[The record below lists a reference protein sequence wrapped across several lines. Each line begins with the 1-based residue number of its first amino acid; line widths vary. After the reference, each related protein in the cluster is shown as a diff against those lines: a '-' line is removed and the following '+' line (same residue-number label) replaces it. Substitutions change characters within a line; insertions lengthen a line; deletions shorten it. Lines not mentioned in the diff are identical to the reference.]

1 MAGRNKYV
9 VIGLGQ
15 FGEAIAKKLSAKGV
29 EVLAIDNSEQHI
41 EAIKDE
47 VAMAVTM
54 DATDMK
60 ALQMQNIHE
69 AEAVVMAI
77 GEDFEAL
84 LLSTVYVQEL
94 GAKRI
99 IARAH
104 GKQQRMILEKIG
116 VQEILSPEDEV
127 AKVVTEQLLN
137 PNLLSFLE
145 LPDGYEIV
153 EIKAPKGIFN
163 RTVGEINLRNKYRL
177 NLVTI
182 KRGYEENVD
191 GKVTVESHVIGVPT
205 TDTMIYEGDSI
216 VVFGLTKDIQRF
228 SELN

>member
-1 MAGRNKYV
+1 MAKGNKYV

-15 FGEAIAKKLSAKGV
+15 FGEAIARNLSAKGV
-29 EVLAIDNSEQHI
+29 EVLAIDNNENHI
-41 EAIKDE
+41 EAIKDD

-54 DATDMK
+54 DATDIR
-60 ALQMQNIHE
+60 ALKTQNIQD
-69 AEAVVMAI
+69 ADAVVMAI

-104 GKQQRMILEKIG
+104 GRQQRMILEKIG
-116 VQEILSPEDEV
+116 VEEILSPEDEV

-137 PNLLSFLE
+137 PSVLSFLE
-145 LPDGYEIV
+145 LPDDYEIV
-153 EIKAPKGIFN
+153 EIKAPLGIVN
-163 RTVGEINLRNKYRL
+163 KTVGEINLRNKYKI

-182 KRGYEENVD
+182 KRSYEKNKE
-191 GKVTVESHVIGVPT
+191 GKASMEAHILGVPT
-205 TDTMIYEGDSI
+205 TDTMIYESDSI
-216 VVFGLTKDIQRF
+216 VVFGLIKDIERF
-228 SELN
+228 IDIN

>member
-1 MAGRNKYV
+1 MGKGNKYV

-15 FGEAIAKKLSAKGV
+15 FGEAIARNLSTKGA
-29 EVLAIDNSEQHI
+29 EVLAIDNNESHI
-41 EAIKDE
+41 EAIKDD

-54 DATDMK
+54 DATDIR
-60 ALQMQNIHE
+60 ALKSQNIQD
-69 AEAVVMAI
+69 ADAVVMAI

-104 GKQQRMILEKIG
+104 GRQQRMILEKMG
-116 VQEILSPEDEV
+116 VEEILSPEDEV

-137 PNLLSFLE
+137 PSVLSFLE
-145 LPDGYEIV
+145 LPDDYEIV
-153 EIKAPKGIFN
+153 EIKAPQGIVN
-163 RTVGEINLRNKYRL
+163 KTVGEINLRNKYKI

-182 KRGYEENVD
+182 KRNYEKTKD
-191 GKVTVESHVIGVPT
+191 GKTAVEAHILGVPT
-205 TDTMIYEGDSI
+205 TETMIYDTDSI
-216 VVFGLTKDIQRF
+216 VVFGLIKDIERF
-228 SELN
+228 IDIN

>member
-1 MAGRNKYV
+1 MAQGNKYV

-15 FGEAIAKKLSAKGV
+15 FGEAIARNLSAKGV
-29 EVLAIDNSEQHI
+29 EVLAIDNNESHI
-41 EAIKDE
+41 EAIKDD

-54 DATDMK
+54 DATDIR
-60 ALQMQNIHE
+60 ALRAQNIQE
-69 AEAVVMAI
+69 ADAVVMAI

-104 GKQQRMILEKIG
+104 GKQQRMIMEKMG
-116 VQEILSPEDEV
+116 VEEILSPEDEV

-137 PNLLSFLE
+137 PSVLSFLE
-145 LPDGYEIV
+145 LPDDYEIV
-153 EIKAPKGIFN
+153 EIRAPKGIAN
-163 RTVGEINLRNKYRL
+163 KTVGEINLRNKYKI

-182 KRGYEENVD
+182 KRNYEKNVE
-191 GKVTVESHVIGVPT
+191 GKVSTEAHILGVPT
-205 TDTMIYEGDSI
+205 TETMIYETDSI
-216 VVFGLTKDIQRF
+216 VVFGLIKDIERF
-228 SELN
+228 IDIN

>member
-1 MAGRNKYV
+1 MAKGNKYV

-15 FGEAIAKKLSAKGV
+15 FGEAIARNLSAKGA
-29 EVLAIDNSEQHI
+29 EVLAIDNNENHI
-41 EAIKDE
+41 EAIKDD

-54 DATDMK
+54 DATDIR
-60 ALQMQNIHE
+60 ALKTQNIQD

-104 GKQQRMILEKIG
+104 GRQQRMILEKIG
-116 VQEILSPEDEV
+116 VEEILSPEDEV
-127 AKVVTEQLLN
+127 AKVVTEQLRN
-137 PNLLSFLE
+137 PSVLSFLE
-145 LPDGYEIV
+145 LPDDYEIV
-153 EIKAPKGIFN
+153 EIKAPQGIIN
-163 RTVGEINLRNKYRL
+163 KTVGEINLRNKYKI

-182 KRGYEENVD
+182 KRSYEKTKE
-191 GKVTVESHVIGVPT
+191 GKTAIEAHILGVPT
-205 TDTMIYEGDSI
+205 TDTMIYESDSI
-216 VVFGLTKDIQRF
+216 VVFGLIKDIERF
-228 SELN
+228 IDIN